1 MRADKIG
8 QKKQWRRLTRA
19 YQGKCP
25 RINTSALAVKS
36 GNNKII
42 YQDILTVLAGAT
54 NDLPTCPEQRAGAAA
69 EKIAQTQRIL
79 RDTQTDE
86 Q

>member
-8 QKKQWRRLTRA
+8 QKRWRRLIRA
-19 YQGKCP
+19 CQGKCP
-25 RINTSALAVKS
+25 RRNTSALAVKS

-69 EKIAQTQRIL
+69 EKRTQTQRIL
-79 RDTQTDE
+79 RDAQTVD